1 MRRMTPA
8 IIRSLLLSFEVLP
21 PMTKNDLA
29 VRCMR
34 AFVPQFLARLKA
46 LFDGA
51 QNYFRH
57 VAFRFFR

>member
-1 MRRMTPA
+1 
-8 IIRSLLLSFEVLP
+8 
-21 PMTKNDLA
+21 MTKNDLA

-46 LFDGA
+46 LLDGA

-57 VAFRFFR
+57 VAFLLFVKKPLSRSVSAAKSIDHEY